1 MVDVKRL
8 PYRQFQALETR
19 RRITAAAR
27 RLFAENGYAN
37 TSIGVLASDV
47 GVAERTV
54 YAAFGTKIA
63 ILGSIC
69 EQWLEDSRTLTLI
82 GEAAAEKVP
91 RTALTLLARAS
102 RQQWESGADILRTLD
117 AAAAT
122 DSAIAE
128 MLREWAGNRESGMAH
143 VIKPLSSR
151 LRKGL
156 TVRRASAIV
165 RALTAPSLF
174 QSLVGDSAWTPDEY
188 ERWLG
193 ESLVGQLLAAGDLPS

>member
-1 MVDVKRL
+1 MADVKRL
-8 PYRQFQALETR
+8 PYRQLQAQETR
-19 RRITAAAR
+19 RRITASAR

-37 TSIGVLASDV
+37 TSIEALAADV

-54 YAAFGTKIA
+54 YATFGTKIA

-69 EQWLEDSRTLTLI
+69 EQWLEDARTLTLI
-82 GEAAAEKVP
+82 GEAAAEEAP
-91 RTALTLLARAS
+91 HMALALLARAS

-122 DSAIAE
+122 DVAIAQ
-128 MLREWAGNRESGMAH
+128 MLREWASNREAGMAG
-143 VIKPLSSR
+143 VIKPLSPR

-165 RALTAPSLF
+165 RALTAPGMF
-174 QSLVGDSAWTPDEY
+174 QSLVGDSAWSPGEY
-188 ERWLG
+188 ERWLSD
-193 ESLVGQLLAAGDLPS
+193 SLAGQLLA

>member
-1 MVDVKRL
+1 MTDVKRL
-8 PYRQFQALETR
+8 SYRQLQAQETR
-19 RRITAAAR
+19 RRITGAAR

-37 TSIGVLASDV
+37 TSIGALAADV

-54 YAAFGTKIA
+54 YATFGSKIA
-63 ILGSIC
+63 ILGAIC

-82 GEAAAEKVP
+82 GDAAEEKVP
-91 RTALTLLARAS
+91 RMALALLARAS

-122 DSAIAE
+122 DVAIAE
-128 MLREWAGNRESGMAH
+128 MLREWASNREAGMAR
-143 VIKPLSSR
+143 VVKPMSSR
-151 LRKGL
+151 LRKGV

-165 RALTAPSLF
+165 RALTAPGMF
-174 QSLVGDSAWTPDEY
+174 QSLVGDSAWSPDEY

-193 ESLVGQLLAAGDLPS
+193 DSLAGQLLA